1 MKNLIDNFKG
11 LTVSKKL
18 QIIAAMIFTIALLV
32 TIPVYHAPLKQITV

>member
-32 TIPVYHAPLKQITV
+32 TIPVYHALLKQMTV